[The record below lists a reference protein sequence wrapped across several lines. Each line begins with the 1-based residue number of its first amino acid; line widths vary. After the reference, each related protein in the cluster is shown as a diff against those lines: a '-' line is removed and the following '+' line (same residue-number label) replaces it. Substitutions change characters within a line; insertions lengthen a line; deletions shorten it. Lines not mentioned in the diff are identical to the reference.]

1 MIAARWLKMRPTLLA
16 FAAGYAA
23 ILCLNW
29 QALEQPPAWDAAMSV
44 HPAAITLSK
53 NGFNLSELLGQPT
66 YHQGGPNTHAASS
79 ITCLFAAI
87 YWLLGD
93 SAALYPLMHLLEFS
107 IAAAG
112 IAAAFQLAR
121 PLLGDA
127 LTYLFCAAV
136 LTCPAFLAQA
146 GCLYLEIP
154 LLTCTIGALTA
165 WASGR
170 RGMAAFL
177 AVLACSVK
185 ETGFAAAA
193 ALGVAALLERGAWK
207 SRLVGAGGILAPAA
221 TTVLVKMSVVRPA
234 VAVDYR
240 QPELAYFLRY
250 HVAERIVQAPDLCC
264 FLVLFMLASA
274 WQCRREWRSLRA
286 IGFSNADRPNAEA
299 PQFGLACLVAWAL
312 LGILAATPLVGELY
326 VLPRYFVQILPC
338 VLLVLVDSL
347 RRMAGARA
355 ACAATALAAM
365 VFLANRYGALYPENP
380 VNDGAVAERSLEY
393 GDLLEAQRMAI
404 KSLEKLPADMP
415 IFYGYPEHFMSGY
428 PEMRFVER
436 RPANG
441 HCIFLQA
448 PYRNG
453 RLADFPE
460 RFYVLVDYGAL
471 GGRQIQSLVLQA
483 ARAGWR
489 VKKAA
494 DVRRGRYRVM
504 LVELRAR

>member
-1 MIAARWLKMRPTLLA
+1 MIAENWFARRPAAIVFLAA
-16 FAAGYAA
+16 FAAVLG
-23 ILCLNW
+23 LNW

-44 HPAAITLSK
+44 HPAAITLSN
-53 NGFNLSELLGQPT
+53 NGFNLPELLRQPT
-66 YHQGGPNTHAASS
+66 YAQGGPNTHAASS
-79 ITCLFAAI
+79 ITWLFAAI
-87 YWLLGD
+87 YWLLGN
-93 SAALYPLMHLLEFS
+93 SAALLPLMHLLHFA

-112 IAAAFQLAR
+112 IAAAFRLAR

-136 LTCPAFLAQA
+136 LTYPAFLAQA
-146 GCLYLEIP
+146 GCLYRETP
-154 LLTCTIGALTA
+154 LLSCTIGAVAA
-165 WASGR
+165 WAAGR
-170 RGMAAFL
+170 RGMAAVL
-177 AVLACSVK
+177 AVLACSIK

-207 SRLVGAGGILAPAA
+207 SRLIGAGGVLAPAA

-234 VAVDYR
+234 DAAAYR
-240 QPELAYFLRY
+240 APQLFYFLRY

-274 WQCRREWRSLRA
+274 WQCRRAWHSLRA
-286 IGFSNADRPNAEA
+286 IGSPDVDRPSAEA

-326 VLPRYFVQILPC
+326 VLPRYFVQTLPC
-338 VLLVLVDSL
+338 VLLVLVDML

-365 VFLANRYGALYPENP
+365 VFLANRYGAFYPENP

-393 GDLLEAQRMAI
+393 GDLLEAQRLAI
-404 KSLEKLPADMP
+404 KSLEKIPADMP
-415 IFYGYPEHFMSGY
+415 VFYGYPEHFMSGY

-448 PYRNG
+448 PYRGG

-471 GGRQIQSLVLQA
+471 GGSQIQSLVLQA
-483 ARAGWR
+483 ARDGWR
-489 VKKAA
+489 VQKAA

-504 LVELRAR
+504 LVELRAL